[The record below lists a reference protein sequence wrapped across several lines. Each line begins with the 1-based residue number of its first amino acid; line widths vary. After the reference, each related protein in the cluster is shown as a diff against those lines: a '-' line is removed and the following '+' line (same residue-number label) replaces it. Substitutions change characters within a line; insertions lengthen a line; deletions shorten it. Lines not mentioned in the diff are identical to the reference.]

1 MNSDVTE
8 RARHISPEYV
18 QFFLTS
24 SVGFAYFLFLIL
36 FQGSAEFD
44 MIKALTFQTPQK
56 IPMEDLM
63 FNNKVLKKIFFISF
77 IGINQI
83 FCIHNEVKVP

>member
-8 RARHISPEYV
+8 RARHIIPEYV
-18 QFFLTS
+18 QFFLTN
-24 SVGFAYFLFLIL
+24 SVGFVYFLFLIL

-44 MIKALTFQTPQK
+44 MIKTLTFQTPQK

-63 FNNKVLKKIFFISF
+63 FNNKVLKKIFFR
-77 IGINQI
+77 
-83 FCIHNEVKVP
+83 